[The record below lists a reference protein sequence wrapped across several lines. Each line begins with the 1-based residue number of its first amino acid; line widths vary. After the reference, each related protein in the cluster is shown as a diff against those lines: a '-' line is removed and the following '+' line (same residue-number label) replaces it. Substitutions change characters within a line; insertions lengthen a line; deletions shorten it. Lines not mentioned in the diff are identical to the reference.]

1 MVSVTPITRYVHI
14 LLFVCPDCDHPI
26 AISHVSEKRNFED
39 IDAESLR
46 IFCSYCYN
54 FSNLSAVT
62 AKKRYVEDWS

>member
-1 MVSVTPITRYVHI
+1 MVSVMPTTPYVHI

-26 AISHVSEKRNFED
+26 AISRISEKRNFED

-54 FSNLSAVT
+54 FSNVLAVA
-62 AKKRYVEDWS
+62 AKKHYVEDWL

>member
-1 MVSVTPITRYVHI
+1 MVVITPVTRYVHI

-26 AISHVSEKRNFED
+26 AISHISEKRNFED

-54 FSNLSAVT
+54 FSNVTAVT
-62 AKKRYVEDWS
+62 AKKHYVEDWP

>member
-1 MVSVTPITRYVHI
+1 MVSVMQTAPYVHI

-26 AISHVSEKRNFED
+26 AISRISEKRNLED

-54 FSNLSAVT
+54 FSNVLAVA
-62 AKKRYVEDWS
+62 AKKHYVEDWL